1 MLDLFPF
8 LPMLTVFLTVTILF
22 LCSNY
27 RDRTIVSCSMH
38 WEQMSVLSIWCILF
52 LSPHGSEKTEKGLLE
67 LHFISLQC
75 SDKLAGSS
83 TVHYNNVLQL
93 SCSTQI
99 IQRVIFLKQYEQ
111 LENILPIGVGIFYTQ
126 VLRYSIS
133 EIPSSKVRKCFC
145 DQFKWNLVSTTSWY

>member
-83 TVHYNNVLQL
+83 TVHYDNVLQL

-133 EIPSSKVRKCFC
+133 EIPSSEVRKCFC
-145 DQFKWNLVSTTSWY
+145 DQFKWSLVSTTSWY